1 MRVAIIGLACL
12 FPGAPNLESFW
23 RNIEAGVDAITDVP
37 AGRWDKQFYDPHA
50 ADIDRFYC
58 KRGGFVDDH
67 ADFDPLA
74 FGVVPKSAA
83 SIEPDQLLTLKIGYD
98 ALRDAGYAEKPFARA
113 RTGVVLGRGNYI
125 GAGVLH
131 LEQHVR
137 LLPQILQTLR
147 DLFPDLP
154 QAALDAAK
162 ARLQEQFAYYG
173 PDAAAG
179 MIPNLLASRL
189 ANRLDLHG
197 PAYTL
202 DAACASSLIAVEQAC
217 HALAH
222 GGMDM
227 MLAGG
232 VHLTHDLTF
241 WATFCQLGALSR
253 AGVSR
258 PFSRE
263 ADGILAGEGIG
274 VAVLKR
280 LDDALADADRIYAV
294 IEGAG
299 SSSDG
304 RGGSLVAPAA
314 SGQLQ
319 ALEKAWAQAGLKRHD
334 IGLLEAHGTG
344 TPAGDAVELE
354 TLRSFFGG
362 LAGGQ
367 RPVVGSVKSMIGH
380 AMPAS
385 GMASLIKTALAI
397 HRGVLP
403 PTLNCEDPNPAL
415 QETCFRVIGCAEP
428 WDAAV
433 ESRIAAVNAFGFGG
447 INAHVV
453 LRGVPA
459 AAAPLRCRPL
469 SGLPPVLMLAAD
481 TPAVLLALLDA
492 GAPYPQP
499 GQGPCRLAIIAP
511 DAARIAMARRAV
523 ASAKPW
529 TGRQNIW
536 FSPHGTIA
544 AGGKLAFVF
553 PGVGSSFAPQA
564 ADLATFFGAALPP
577 HCHTLDPASELPRVV
592 AGLLGFN
599 TYLFER
605 LRSLRINPDCCA
617 GHSIGEW
624 SAMHCAGMTHQ
635 GLADLIDAGLDLDSV
650 EFPDVLFLSAACSEA
665 TMRLHLSG
673 IEGAALSHD
682 NCPHQVIACGERN
695 AIEALAARLREAR
708 VLHQIL
714 PIVSGFHSPLF
725 AGHMQPYETF
735 FGAAALSEPDM
746 PVWSAT
752 TAAEFPASAAGK
764 RQLALDH
771 LLKPVRF
778 RPMIEAMH
786 DAGVRV
792 FVEVGTGALSGF
804 IADTLSGRP
813 HLAVAANREDRG
825 GLAQLQQLCAALW
838 VEGADFDMRLLH
850 ESQSAETPLL
860 SQNRAAACSP
870 STMRLALG
878 VPLVRVSRPL
888 EASLLPAGFGL
899 AEAFVR
905 PAANAND
912 PVQTLLY
919 ETLADIERAGRD
931 VLAVWHAHR
940 QQPPAPTP
948 ARRVSLRI
956 AKHLDI
962 DSTIPFVRDHELYP
976 QRPDW
981 PIAADRRP
989 VVPLTMEVLLVRDAF
1004 EAAIPGLKIVEVRD
1018 IQAYKWLDVSV
1029 PLTIDIILESRDDGT
1044 VDAEIAGYFRALL
1057 VAAADYPTTD
1067 APPLPPLIQPRVT
1080 EATPASL
1087 YADRW
1092 MFHGPAYRGVTA
1104 LHAIGDNGID
1114 GALHVPPGQGAL
1126 LDNMGQLAGYWV
1138 MEQPENCLAMP
1149 IGVGCITFHAP
1160 DPAPGDMLQA
1170 QVRITKLDALNCISD
1185 HQLRDAHGR
1194 LCVTMQGWHTRRYQM
1209 DRGFSTRT
1217 RNPAR
1222 YTACREVAD
1231 NVMLFEDSYDTA
1243 MVRDYISRTYLTQ
1256 TERAAYDALPPRRR
1270 RQWLAGRVAAKDAV
1284 LNWLRRQSGLCG
1296 IFPQELTIGND
1307 AAGMPIVIPH
1317 VSNSV
1322 PPGLCISLSHKDN
1335 IAAAIVA
1342 AAPVGID
1349 IERIEPRTPGFADL
1363 AFTAAERALLGT
1375 EDEATGLT
1383 RLWVAK
1389 EVAAKRAGTG
1399 LAGRP
1404 KDFAADTRDGD
1415 AWRVNG
1421 HWVAT
1426 RLFRDCVLGWSLPV
1440 QQSGRRRA

>member
-1 MRVAIIGLACL
+1 VSVRVAIVGLACL
-12 FPGAPNLESFW
+12 FPGAPDLDAFW

-37 AGRWDKQFYDPHA
+37 DGRWDKQFYDPHA

-98 ALRDAGYAEKPFARA
+98 ALRDAGYADKPFARA

-162 ARLQEQFAYYG
+162 ARLKDQFAYYG
-173 PDAAAG
+173 PDVAAG

-197 PAYTL
+197 PAYTV

-217 HALAH
+217 QALAH

-227 MLAGG
+227 KLAGG

-274 VAVLKR
+274 MSVLKR
-280 LDDALADADRIYAV
+280 LDDAIADGDRIYAV

-304 RGGSLVAPAA
+304 RSGSLVAPAA

-319 ALEKAWAQAGLKRHD
+319 ALEKAWAQASVARED

-354 TLRSFFGG
+354 TVRAFFGG
-362 LAGGQ
+362 FAGGDA

-403 PTLNCEDPNPAL
+403 PTLHCEDPNPRL
-415 QETCFRVIGCAEP
+415 QETRFRVIGCAEAWEAP
-428 WDAAV
+428 A

-459 AAAPLRCRPL
+459 AEPAPKPAAA
-469 SGLPPVLMLAAD
+469 LPPVLLLAAE
-481 TPAVLLALLDA
+481 TPSVLLALLDA
-492 GAPYPQP
+492 GAPYPEP
-499 GQGPCRLAIIAP
+499 GHGPCRLAIIAP
-511 DAARIAMARRAV
+511 EAAKIAMARRAV
-523 ASAKPW
+523 AAGKPW
-529 TGRQNIW
+529 AGRQGIW
-536 FSPHGTIA
+536 FSPHGMIA
-544 AGGKLAFVF
+544 GGGKLAFIF

-564 ADLATFFGAALPP
+564 ADLSEFFGAPLPP
-577 HCHTLDPASELPRVV
+577 HCETLDPATDLKRVV
-592 AGLLGFN
+592 VGLLGFN
-599 TYLFER
+599 IYLFER
-605 LRSLRINPDCCA
+605 LRSLGISPDTVA

-624 SAMHCAGMTHQ
+624 SAMHCAGMTDQ
-635 GLADLIDAGLDLDSV
+635 RVADLMATGVDLDIIA
-650 EFPDVLFLSAACSEA
+650 FPDVLFLSAACSEA
-665 TMRLHLSG
+665 TMREHLRG

-682 NCPHQVIACGERN
+682 NCPHQVIACGERD
-695 AIEALAARLREAR
+695 AIELLAERMRQAR

-725 AGHMQPYETF
+725 ANHMGPYSQL
-735 FGAAALSEPDM
+735 FGEAALSEPKI

-752 TAAEFPASAAGK
+752 IAAEFPQSAAAK

-778 RPMIEAMH
+778 RAMIEAMH
-786 DAGVRV
+786 DAGARV
-792 FVEVGTGALSGF
+792 FVEVGTGAVTGF
-804 IADTLSGRP
+804 MTDTLSGRP
-813 HLAVAANREDRG
+813 HLALAANREDRS

-838 VEGADFDMRLLH
+838 VEGADFDIRLLR
-850 ESQSAETPLL
+850 EG
-860 SQNRAAACSP
+860 QNTTAPAAARSP

-888 EASLLPAGFGL
+888 EASLLPACL
-899 AEAFVR
+899 APAEAFMR

-912 PVQTLLY
+912 PVQKLLY
-919 ETLADIERAGRD
+919 DTLADIERAGRD
-931 VLAVWHAHR
+931 VLAVWDAHR
-940 QQPPAPTP
+940 QQPAARAPAP
-948 ARRVSLRI
+948 ARRISLRI

-962 DSTIPFVRDHELYP
+962 NSTIPYVRVHELYP
-976 QRPDW
+976 QRPGW

-1004 EAAIPGLKIVEVRD
+1004 EAAMPGLKIIEVRD
-1018 IQAYKWLDVSV
+1018 IQAYKWLDVSSPV
-1029 PLTIDIILESRDDGT
+1029 TIDIILESRDDGT
-1044 VDAEIAGYFRALL
+1044 VAAEIAGYFRALL
-1057 VAAADYPTTD
+1057 VAAADYPASD
-1067 APPLPPLIQPRVT
+1067 AQPMPPLIDPRPT
-1080 EATPASL
+1080 EANPVSL

-1092 MFHGPAYRGVTA
+1092 MFHGPAYRGVA
-1104 LHAIGDNGID
+1104 AMHAIGDNGID
-1114 GALHVPPGQGAL
+1114 GALRVPDGQGAL

-1149 IGVGCITFHAP
+1149 IGVGSISFHAP
-1160 DPAPGDMLQA
+1160 DPAPGDLLQS
-1170 QVRITKLDALNCISD
+1170 QVRVTKLDELNCLTD
-1185 HQLRDAHGR
+1185 HQLRDHLGR
-1194 LCVTMQGWHTRRYQM
+1194 LCITMQGWHTRRYQM
-1209 DRGFSTRT
+1209 DRRLGTLTRK
-1217 RNPAR
+1217 PALNIV
-1222 YTACREVAD
+1222 CREVAE
-1231 NVMLFEDSYDTA
+1231 NVMVFEDSYDTA
-1243 MVRDYISRTYLTQ
+1243 MVRDYISRTYLTES
-1256 TERAAYDALPPRRR
+1256 ERAVYDALPPRRR

-1284 LNWLRRQSGLCG
+1284 LNWLRRQPGAG
-1296 IFPQELTIGND
+1296 EIFPQELTIGND
-1307 AAGMPIVIPH
+1307 PNGMPTVLPH
-1317 VSNSV
+1317 HSKNV
-1322 PPGLCISLSHKDN
+1322 PAGLCISISHKDQ
-1335 IAAAIVA
+1335 IAAAAVA
-1342 AAPVGID
+1342 AGPLGID
-1349 IERIEPRTPGFADL
+1349 IERIEARTPEFANL
-1363 AFTAAERALLGT
+1363 AFTAAERALLGA
-1375 EDEATGLT
+1375 EDEAAGLT

-1389 EVAAKRAGTG
+1389 EAAAKQAGTG
-1399 LAGRP
+1399 LGGRP
-1404 KDFAADTRDGD
+1404 KDFVGDARDGD

-1421 HWVAT
+1421 IWVAT
-1426 RLFRDCVLGWSLPV
+1426 VVLNDCVLGWTLPA
-1440 QQSGRRRA
+1440 QQLARLRA

>member
-1 MRVAIIGLACL
+1 MSARIAIIGLACL
-12 FPGAPNLESFW
+12 FPGAPDLESFW

-37 AGRWDKQFYDPHA
+37 DGRWDRQFYDPHA

-173 PDAAAG
+173 PDVAAG

-197 PAYTL
+197 PAYTV

-217 HALAH
+217 QALAH

-253 AGVSR
+253 AGLSR

-274 VAVLKR
+274 ISVLKR
-280 LDDALADADRIYAV
+280 LDDALADGDRIYAV

-304 RGGSLVAPAA
+304 RSGSLVAPAA

-319 ALEKAWAQAGLKRHD
+319 ALEKAWAQAGLERQD

-362 LAGGQ
+362 IAGGQ

-403 PTLNCEDPNPAL
+403 ATLHCEDPNPSL
-415 QETCFRVIGCAEP
+415 QETRFRVIGCAEP
-428 WDAAV
+428 WETPVNA
-433 ESRIAAVNAFGFGG
+433 RIAAVNAFGFGG

-459 AAAPLRCRPL
+459 PAALITRQASP
-469 SGLPPVLMLAAD
+469 LPPVLLLAAES
-481 TPAVLLALLDA
+481 PAVLLALLDA

-499 GQGPCRLAIIAP
+499 GNGPCRLAVIAP
-511 DAARIAMARRAV
+511 DTAKIAVARRAV
-523 ASAKPW
+523 ASGKPW
-529 TGRQNIW
+529 AGRQGIW
-536 FSPHGTIA
+536 FSPGGMIA
-544 AGGKLAFVF
+544 GGGKLAFVF

-564 ADLATFFGAALPP
+564 DDFSKFFGAPLPP
-577 HCHTLDPASELPRVV
+577 YCETLDPATDLKRVV
-592 AGLLGFN
+592 VGLLGFN
-599 TYLFER
+599 IYLFER
-605 LRSLRINPDCCA
+605 LRSLGISPDCIA

-624 SAMHCAGMTHQ
+624 SAMHCAGMTDQ
-635 GLADLIDAGLDLDSV
+635 RVADLMATGADLDSV
-650 EFPDVLFLSAACSEA
+650 AFPDVLFLSAACSEA
-665 TMRLHLSG
+665 TLQKHLRG

-682 NCPHQVIACGERN
+682 NCPHQVIACGERD
-695 AIEALAARLREAR
+695 AIEMLAKRLQEAR
-708 VLHQIL
+708 ALHHIL
-714 PIVSGFHSPLF
+714 PIVSGFHSPMF
-725 AGHMQPYETF
+725 AGHMQIYEQL
-735 FGAAALSEPDM
+735 FGEARFSEPKV

-752 TAAEFPASAAGK
+752 NAAEFPTSAEGK

-778 RPMIEAMH
+778 RAMIDAMY
-786 DAGVRV
+786 DAGTRV
-792 FVEVGTGALSGF
+792 FVEVGTGAVTGF
-804 IADTLSGRP
+804 IADTLAGRP

-838 VEGADFDMRLLH
+838 AEGADFDTRLLQ
-850 ESQSAETPLL
+850 ESQ
-860 SQNRAAACSP
+860 NVAAPRSP
-870 STMRLALG
+870 GTMRLALG
-878 VPLVRVSRPL
+878 VPLVRVPQPL
-888 EASLLPAGFGL
+888 EPSLLASWLTQGEG
-899 AEAFVR
+899 FVR

-912 PVQTLLY
+912 PVQKLLFD
-919 ETLADIERAGRD
+919 TLADIERAGRD
-931 VLAVWHAHR
+931 VLAVWDAHR
-940 QQPPAPTP
+940 QRPAAPAREP
-948 ARRVSLRI
+948 ARRISLRI
-956 AKHLDI
+956 SKHLDI

-976 QRPDW
+976 QRPGW

-1004 EAAIPGLKIVEVRD
+1004 EAAMPGLKIIEVRD
-1018 IQAYKWLDVSV
+1018 IQAYKWLDVSTPV
-1029 PLTIDIILESRDDGT
+1029 TIDIILESRDDGT
-1044 VDAEIAGYFRALL
+1044 VSAEIAGYFRALL
-1057 VAAADYPTTD
+1057 VANADYPSCD
-1067 APPLPPLIQPRVT
+1067 AQPMPPLIDPRPT
-1080 EATPASL
+1080 EANPVSL

-1092 MFHGPAYRGVTA
+1092 MFHGMAYRGVA
-1104 LHAIGDNGID
+1104 AMHAIGDNGID
-1114 GALHVPPGQGAL
+1114 GALRVPAGQGGL

-1149 IGVGCITFHAP
+1149 IGVSCITFHAP

-1170 QVRITKLDALNCISD
+1170 QVRVTKLDALNCLSD
-1185 HQLRDAHGR
+1185 HQLRDELGR
-1194 LCVTMQGWHTRRYQM
+1194 LSITMQGWHTRRYQM
-1209 DRGFSTRT
+1209 DRRLATLTRK
-1217 RNPAR
+1217 PAR
-1222 YTACREVAD
+1222 NIVCREVAD
-1231 NVMLFEDSYDTA
+1231 TVMVFEDSYDTA

-1256 TERAAYDALPPRRR
+1256 SERAIYDALPPRRR
-1270 RQWLAGRVAAKDAV
+1270 RQWLSGRVAAKDAV
-1284 LNWLRRQSGLCG
+1284 LAWLRRDPGCG
-1296 IFPQELTIGND
+1296 EIFPQELTIGND
-1307 AAGMPIVIPH
+1307 SAGMPIVLPH
-1317 VSNSV
+1317 QSNKV
-1322 PPGLCISLSHKDN
+1322 PAGLYLSISHKN
-1335 IAAAIVA
+1335 HIAAAVVA
-1342 AAPVGID
+1342 AGPVGID
-1349 IERIEPRTPGFADL
+1349 IERIEPRTPEFANL
-1363 AFTAAERALLGT
+1363 AFTAAERALLGA
-1375 EDEATGLT
+1375 EDEAAGLT

-1389 EVAAKRAGTG
+1389 EAAAKQLGTG
-1399 LAGRP
+1399 LGGRP
-1404 KDFAADTRDGD
+1404 KDFAGDARDGD

-1421 HWVAT
+1421 IWVAT
-1426 RLFRDCVLGWSLPV
+1426 VVFNDCVLGWTLPL
-1440 QQSGRRRA
+1440 QQLLRLRA

>member
-12 FPGAPNLESFW
+12 FPGAPNLGTFW

-37 AGRWDKQFYDPHA
+37 DGRWDKQFYDPHA

-98 ALRDAGYAEKPFARA
+98 AIRDAGYAEKPFPRA

-173 PDAAAG
+173 PDVAAG

-197 PAYTL
+197 PAYTV
-202 DAACASSLIAVEQAC
+202 DAACASSLIAVEHAC
-217 HALAH
+217 QALAH

-253 AGVSR
+253 AGLSR

-263 ADGILAGEGIG
+263 ADGILAGEGVG
-274 VAVLKR
+274 MAVLKR
-280 LDDALADADRIYAV
+280 LDDALADGDRIYAV

-304 RGGSLVAPAA
+304 RSGSLVAPAA

-319 ALEKAWAQAGLKRHD
+319 ALEKAWAQAGLARED

-354 TLRSFFGG
+354 TLRAFFGG
-362 LAGGQ
+362 FAGGDA

-403 PTLNCEDPNPAL
+403 PTLHCEDPNPRL
-415 QETCFRVIGCAEP
+415 QETRFRVIGCAEP
-428 WDAAV
+428 WEAPVDA
-433 ESRIAAVNAFGFGG
+433 RIAAVNAFGFGG

-459 AAAPLRCRPL
+459 AATAPQASP
-469 SGLPPVLMLAAD
+469 LPPVLLLGAES
-481 TPAVLLALLDA
+481 PAVLLALLDA

-499 GQGPCRLAIIAP
+499 GRGPCRLAVIAP
-511 DAARIAMARRAV
+511 DAAKIAMARRAV
-523 ASAKPW
+523 ASGKPW
-529 TGRQNIW
+529 HGRQGIW
-536 FSPHGTIA
+536 FSPRGMV
-544 AGGKLAFVF
+544 AGGGRLAFIF

-564 ADLATFFGAALPP
+564 ADMARFFGAPLPP
-577 HCHTLDPASELPRVV
+577 DCETLDPATDLKRVV
-592 AGLLGFN
+592 VGLLGFN
-599 TYLFER
+599 AYLFER
-605 LRSLRINPDCCA
+605 LRSLGINPDCVA

-624 SAMHCAGMTHQ
+624 SAMHCAGMTDPRT
-635 GLADLIDAGLDLDSV
+635 AELIASGPGLDSV
-650 EFPDVLFLSAACSEA
+650 AFPDVLFLSAACSEA
-665 TMRLHLSG
+665 TMRDHLRG
-673 IEGAALSHD
+673 IENAALSHD
-682 NCPHQVIACGERN
+682 NCPHQVIACGERD
-695 AIEALAARLREAR
+695 AIEVLAERLRQAR

-725 AGHMQPYETF
+725 AGHMQLYEKL
-735 FGAAALSEPDM
+735 FGMAGFSEPGV

-752 TAAEFPASAAGK
+752 IAAEFPASAEAK
-764 RQLALDH
+764 RRLALDH

-778 RPMIEAMH
+778 RAMIDAMY
-786 DAGVRV
+786 DAGTRV
-792 FVEVGTGALSGF
+792 FVEVGTGAVTGF
-804 IADTLSGRP
+804 IADTLAGRP

-825 GLAQLQQLCAALW
+825 GLAQLQQVCAALW
-838 VEGADFDMRLLH
+838 VEGADLDTRLLYDGPK
-850 ESQSAETPLL
+850 TP
-860 SQNRAAACSP
+860 AAARSP

-878 VPLVRVSRPL
+878 VPLVRVPRPL
-888 EASLLPAGFGL
+888 EASLLPGWLSQGAG
-899 AEAFVR
+899 FVR

-912 PVQTLLY
+912 PVQKLLY
-919 ETLADIERAGRD
+919 DTLADIERAGRD
-931 VLAVWHAHR
+931 VLAVWDAHR
-940 QQPPAPTP
+940 QQPAARAPEP
-948 ARRVSLRI
+948 NRRISLRI

-976 QRPDW
+976 QRPGW

-1004 EAAIPGLKIVEVRD
+1004 EAAVPGLKIIEVRD
-1018 IQAYKWLDVSV
+1018 IQAYKWLDVSTPV
-1029 PLTIDIILESRDDGT
+1029 TIDIVLESRDDGT
-1044 VDAEIAGYFRALL
+1044 VAAEIAGYFRALL
-1057 VAAADYPTTD
+1057 VAAADYPPSD
-1067 APPLPPLIQPRVT
+1067 AQPMPPLIDPRPT
-1080 EATPASL
+1080 EANPVSL

-1092 MFHGPAYRGVTA
+1092 MFHGPAYRGVA
-1104 LHAIGDNGID
+1104 AMHAIGDNGID
-1114 GALHVPPGQGAL
+1114 GALRVPTGQGAL

-1160 DPAPGDMLQA
+1160 DPAPGDMLQS
-1170 QVRITKLDALNCISD
+1170 QVRITKLDELNCLSD
-1185 HQLRDAHGR
+1185 HQLRDDLGR
-1194 LCVTMQGWHTRRYQM
+1194 LCITMQGWHTRRYQM
-1209 DRGFSTRT
+1209 DRRLATLTRK
-1217 RNPAR
+1217 PAHNIV
-1222 YTACREVAD
+1222 CREIAD
-1231 NVMLFEDSYDTA
+1231 GVMVFEDSYDTA

-1256 TERAAYDALPPRRR
+1256 GERAIYDALPPRRR
-1270 RQWLAGRVAAKDAV
+1270 RQWLSGRVAAKDAV
-1284 LNWLRRQSGLCG
+1284 LAWLRRDPECG
-1296 IFPQELTIGND
+1296 EVYPQELTIAND
-1307 AAGMPIVIPH
+1307 TTGMPVVLPH
-1317 VSNSV
+1317 LSNNV
-1322 PPGLCISLSHKDN
+1322 PDGLYLSISHKN
-1335 IAAAIVA
+1335 HLAVA
-1342 AAPVGID
+1342 AVATTQVGID
-1349 IERIEPRTPGFADL
+1349 IEHIEPRTAEFASI
-1363 AFTAAERALLGT
+1363 AFTAAERALLGA
-1375 EDEATGLT
+1375 EDEATFLT

-1389 EVAAKRAGTG
+1389 EAAAKQAGTG
-1399 LAGRP
+1399 LQGRP
-1404 KDFAADTRDGD
+1404 RDFAIDARDGD
-1415 AWRVNG
+1415 ALRVNG
-1421 HWVAT
+1421 IWVAT
-1426 RLFRDCVLGWSLPV
+1426 LLMQDCVLGWTLPV
-1440 QQSGRRRA
+1440 RQQTRLRA